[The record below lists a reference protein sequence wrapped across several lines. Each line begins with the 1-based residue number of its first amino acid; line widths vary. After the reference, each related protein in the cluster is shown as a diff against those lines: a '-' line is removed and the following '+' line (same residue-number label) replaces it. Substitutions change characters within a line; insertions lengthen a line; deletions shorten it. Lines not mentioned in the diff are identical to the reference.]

1 MRTTTQKISE
11 EIKKAWFEIF
21 GAELTDIT
29 IEDAVFYQGVNK
41 EDMKAYYEAIGECP
55 AIVQMDLANTIE
67 TTGGC
72 MRFFN
77 DSLPLFRMIYKK

>member
-1 MRTTTQKISE
+1 MITTTQKINE
-11 EIKKAWFEIF
+11 EIRKAWFEIF

-29 IEDAVFYQGVNK
+29 IKDVVFYEGVNK

-67 TTGGC
+67 TSVGC

-77 DSLPLFRMIYKK
+77 DSLPLYKIIYKK